1 MAFKAPITYK
11 SRPLVRCKDEIYYGN
26 LDEKYILKLK
36 ILSTV
41 KVDGQ
46 EVADRVQIL
55 LLDSDDSRPEEER
68 IMRHSERNG
77 MFNALDIG
85 KVWLDSALSLA

>member
-1 MAFKAPITYK
+1 MAFKAHMTYK
-11 SRPLVRCKDEIYYGN
+11 SRPLVRCKDEIYYG
-26 LDEKYILKLK
+26 DFGEKYILKLK
-36 ILSTV
+36 VLSTT
-41 KVDGQ
+41 KIEGQ
-46 EVADRVQIL
+46 EVADRIQIQ

-85 KVWLDSALSLA
+85 KVWLDSALSLT